1 MRRGGG
7 GGGGHS
13 SSGNYRNPCLTMHQ
27 PWASLLVYGI
37 KHVEGRSWPSP
48 IRGRLWI
55 HAAGKVPDEATI
67 KAMEEFYREIYAVD
81 GITDLK
87 FPEHYPVSRHLGILS
102 LVLCF
107 MDVPRF
113 VCVRLEAQ
121 TDMCW
126 LCEQPQKLLVPFEM
140 CVATKVSTTWKR
152 RCILC
157 IRIYSLSLSLSP
169 TVFGGPNLLICLSQI
184 YEGAIRGLSPVNSP
198 LPVRFP
204 LPNPQDP
211 FSLKPGSISVHVPV
225 SRTSEVVISSSPTAA
240 IAGARAAATQ
250 FSKKVQD
257 FETTAQNNASESVT
271 TLPLKGESVE
281 KDTTPSAKLS
291 ETSNKGELTSNNK
304 EQISPVKDKGSC
316 SLSQPYS
323 GALRPR
329 PGAPSKTCM
338 KQVHARMAFIII
350 MVSSHLIS
358 PVKEDMVLFFVELD
372 VVFDLRLG
380 HFNQGHYYKTTW
392 NFWLWTEHGMKLAT
406 QNLEGSTRS
415 GSKTLGL
422 SNVNTVLMNVAT
434 DSEAASSVL
443 PYCIPSRSPP
453 PPPLWNRRNNH
464 FRYVVPSPPP
474 PRPQTQP
481 PMLPRLPSPSDSLA
495 PPPPPPPSPSFASPP
510 PPSSLPLPSTPPSS
524 PQPPPPP
531 SWASPPPPSS

>member
-1 MRRGGG
+1 MRRGG

-37 KHVEGRSWPSP
+37 KH
-48 IRGRLWI
+48 I
-55 HAAGKVPDEATI
+55 HAAGKVLDEATI
-67 KAMEEFYREIYAVD
+67 KAMEESDREI
-81 GITDLK
+81 
-87 FPEHYPVSRHLGILS
+87 HPVSRLLAYSKFGGFVFIPRLGGLDITRAHNTNLANYGFMFEIGCVEVVGCVRREE
-102 LVLCF
+102 LVSWE
-107 MDVPRF
+107 
-113 VCVRLEAQ
+113 VRLEAQ

-126 LCEQPQKLLVPFEM
+126 LCERPQKLFVPFEM
-140 CVATKVSTTWKR
+140 
-152 RCILC
+152 
-157 IRIYSLSLSLSP
+157 
-169 TVFGGPNLLICLSQI
+169 I
-184 YEGAIRGLSPVNSP
+184 YEGAIRGLSPVDSP
-198 LPVRFP
+198 LTVRFP

-240 IAGARAAATQ
+240 IAGALAAATQ

-257 FETTAQNNASESVT
+257 FETTTQNNASESAT

-304 EQISPVKDKGSC
+304 EQISPVKHKGSG
-316 SLSQPYS
+316 SHSQPYS

-329 PGAPSKTCM
+329 PGAPSKDALNMVIFGACDAIFFRFYKFADVETLDILMSIAGAVGESDEAM
-338 KQVHARMAFIII
+338 KDFSFILGTWNSVANIAHRSQQQDVLAKWIFNLECAFLHPCI
-350 MVSSHLIS
+350 VN
-358 PVKEDMVLFFVELD
+358 KEDFHNMGRRPVPC
-372 VVFDLRLG
+372 
-380 HFNQGHYYKTTW
+380 
-392 NFWLWTEHGMKLAT
+392 KLL
-406 QNLEGSTRS
+406 QL
-415 GSKTLGL
+415 
-422 SNVNTVLMNVAT
+422 VLMNVAT

-453 PPPLWNRRNNH
+453 PPPLWNRRNH

-474 PRPQTQP
+474 PQTQP

-510 PPSSLPLPSTPPSS
+510 PPPSSLPLPSTPPTS
-524 PQPPPPP
+524 PQPPPS